1 MARKVFQYP
10 APLNLCHTDFLS
22 LSLSLFLYLSL
33 LLPPTH
39 MHTHTNTLARTSHL
53 LTLSSEILRQFF
65 KPCALIYDPSKI
77 KLLFYGTP
85 ELFFSLRTKKNWQ
98 TRKKRKHLKS
108 KWRPRSDVRTLRR
121 NSTRVQQCNSAT
133 VRLIFCAQIWDTRL
147 HLVREMILLL
157 LVWASN
163 NHLINPIVN
172 FFGVIYS
179 TL

>member
-121 NSTRVQQCNSAT
+121 NSA
-133 VRLIFCAQIWDTRL
+133 
-147 HLVREMILLL
+147 
-157 LVWASN
+157 
-163 NHLINPIVN
+163 PN
-172 FFGVIYS
+172 FFADKFATHDCIWFEKWFCCCLFQHQNI
-179 TL
+179 T